1 MTPHAMKHSVY
12 KHSKITLRRFSGLN
26 PISGAAGRNT
36 MRTMLRKT
44 SAGFR
49 RGTALLL
56 MLAMLA
62 AALPAAADTAR
73 ENRIDEMTGET
84 QETLAEV
91 MLAKRAANDESLK
104 NIQVRQNGL
113 IIGRG
118 ISDEPSGAEPY
129 YIGLVGYAAVA
140 NDESAGPGPD
150 GISFQWSVPSYMVFE
165 KRWYYTKSLQHK
177 TGVLVL
183 NQLLKE
189 TGKGRYTG
197 RLRVIRLDSGEI
209 CWMDVENFV
218 TVPYW
223 FYPARRAMKYGNT
236 VSAYRQKGKRM
247 PTDSEGNPVEIGKD
261 TPVLI
266 PGNGVW
272 DMKAP
277 EGSQMIPGVVY
288 EEQTGVSDDGT
299 EHTEIISRVLLFPEE
314 DLATIY

>member
-1 MTPHAMKHSVY
+1 
-12 KHSKITLRRFSGLN
+12 
-26 PISGAAGRNT
+26 
-36 MRTMLRKT
+36 MRTTLRKT

-49 RGTALLL
+49 RGAALCL
-56 MLAMLA
+56 MLALLA
-62 AALPAAADTAR
+62 ASVPAAADTGR
-73 ENRIDEMTGET
+73 ESMIDELTGET

-91 MLAKRAANDESLK
+91 MLAKRAEEDENLRG
-104 NIQVRQNGL
+104 IRVHRNGL

-140 NDESAGPGPD
+140 NDESARPGAE
-150 GISFQWSVPSYMVFE
+150 GIDFQWTVPAYMLFE

-183 NQLLKE
+183 NQVLKE
-189 TGKGRYTG
+189 TGKGRFTG

-223 FYPARRAMKYGNT
+223 FYPARRALKYGNS
-236 VSAYRQKGKRM
+236 VAAYRQKGKRS
-247 PTDSEGNPVEIGKD
+247 PTNLSGKPVEIEKD

-272 DMKAP
+272 DVKAP
-277 EGSQMIPGVVY
+277 EGSGMIPGILY
-288 EEQTGVSDDGT
+288 EEKTSVAEDGT
-299 EHTEIISRVLLFPEE
+299 EHTETTSMIVMVPEE